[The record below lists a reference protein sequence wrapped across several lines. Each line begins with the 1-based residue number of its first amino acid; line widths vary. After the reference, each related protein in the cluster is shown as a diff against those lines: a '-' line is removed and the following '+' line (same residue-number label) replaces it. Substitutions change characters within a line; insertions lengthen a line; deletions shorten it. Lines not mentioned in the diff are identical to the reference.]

1 AALGFAEFDI
11 TRAWRELETLFAGQW
26 DDGMVPH
33 IIFHKPDPGYF
44 PGPDV
49 WQGRGPIPS
58 SGVTQPPVAA
68 TMARKVYEKDPE
80 FGRAQMRSLFPK
92 MLAWHRWFMAWRLDQ
107 GAVCITHPWE
117 SGRDNATDWDGAM
130 AALDPAGVADYT
142 RRDLTHVDA
151 DMRPT
156 KWDYDRYIWLVQ
168 MGRGTGWD
176 HAKIMADKPF
186 RVADPTMTF
195 TLLRAQRDLAWM
207 AKELDLYAPEIDE
220 WITKLEAGAETLWNP
235 EAGHYD
241 SRDVNS
247 GEFAGSLSNASMLCW
262 YAGLS
267 NPKMDAP
274 LEHMLG
280 AARYGVPSYDPKG
293 PIFDA
298 KRYWR
303 GPVWAIMNTMI
314 GWGLADASHPAAEI
328 VRKMTRDLISQFS
341 FAEYYDPRD
350 GSPAGGETFT
360 WTAAVWLAWAGKEV

>member
-1 AALGFAEFDI
+1 MDLDGQARAVMRGNDRGLYTVPTKGLYPYQWNWDSAFAALGFAEFDI

-117 SGRDNATDWDGAM
+117 SGRDNAADWDGAM

-156 KWDYDRYIWLVQ
+156 KWDYDR
-168 MGRGTGWD
+168 
-176 HAKIMADKPF
+176 
-186 RVADPTMTF
+186 
-195 TLLRAQRDLAWM
+195 
-207 AKELDLYAPEIDE
+207 
-220 WITKLEAGAETLWNP
+220 
-235 EAGHYD
+235 
-241 SRDVNS
+241 
-247 GEFAGSLSNASMLCW
+247 
-262 YAGLS
+262 
-267 NPKMDAP
+267 
-274 LEHMLG
+274 
-280 AARYGVPSYDPKG
+280 
-293 PIFDA
+293 
-298 KRYWR
+298 
-303 GPVWAIMNTMI
+303 
-314 GWGLADASHPAAEI
+314 
-328 VRKMTRDLISQFS
+328 
-341 FAEYYDPRD
+341 
-350 GSPAGGETFT
+350 
-360 WTAAVWLAWAGKEV
+360 